1 MIPEIDI
8 LPCRLLDENPETVKD
23 IELIQKGLFIELGW
37 HYYVDFV
44 WIIDRMRHLGIPRGA
59 TVLDAGAGR
68 GLLQYLLAL
77 YGYNVVS
84 VDFTPRKNRLMGK
97 LLFKNDQISDEKE
110 HTHPYIT
117 HLQDMRSGGKV
128 WKKLWFLISHRRL
141 DFFAPFKLIRQVV
154 FGKSQTGEMHF
165 YQADIRDMPALKDGS
180 IDAVVSVSVIEHL
193 DIESLPQAIA
203 EFNRVLKPGAPM
215 LITTSASKDNDW
227 FHEASLGWCFSRSR
241 LNALFAC
248 PAGSPTTFTDYQD
261 ILAGYRENKTIREHL
276 AGIYQPVERTAG
288 SAGTWM
294 PEYVPVGIFTRKEHG
309 QDRWEAAGKF
319 PTGMIAG

>member
-1 MIPEIDI
+1 MIPEIE
-8 LPCRLLDENPETVKD
+8 LLSCSLLDEIPETVKD
-23 IELIQKGLFIELGW
+23 IELIQKGLFIEPGW

-44 WIIDRMRHLGIPRGA
+44 WIINRLRQLGIPRGA

-84 VDFTPRKNRLMGK
+84 VDFTPRKNRLLGR
-97 LLFKNDQISDEKE
+97 LLFKNDWITGEKE
-110 HTHPYIT
+110 HTHPYIA
-117 HLQDMRSGGKV
+117 HLQDMRSARNT
-128 WKKLWFLISHRRL
+128 WKKLGLLISHRHL
-141 DFFAPFKLIRQVV
+141 DLIAPFKLIGRVLL
-154 FGKSQTGEMHF
+154 GKEQAGEMHF

-215 LITTSASKDNDW
+215 LITTSASKDDDW

-241 LNALFAC
+241 LNGLFAS
-248 PAGSPTTFTDYQD
+248 PAGSPETFTGYQD
-261 ILAGYRENKTIREHL
+261 TLAGYRENKTIREHL
-276 AGIYQPVERTAG
+276 AGIYQSADRNAG
-288 SAGTWM
+288 SAGAWM
-294 PEYVPVGIFTRKEHG
+294 PEYVPVGIFTRKETITEVMLG
-309 QDRWEAAGKF
+309 RQL
-319 PTGMIAG
+319 